1 MALYSFRTDDGEE
14 VERMFP
20 MGECPKEIALDDG
33 RIAKRVFGVPN
44 VSMFGGGHASGD
56 GAARLNADKK
66 AGGGRKENAG
76 QLAERQGQIGYG
88 HFSIINQP

>member
-20 MGECPKEIALDDG
+20 MGECPREIALDDG

-56 GAARLNADKK
+56 GATKLNADMRRRQEE
-66 AGGGRKENAG
+66 AGRRMRDSWQSVKEK
-76 QLAERQGQIGYG
+76 
-88 HFSIINQP
+88 

>member
-33 RIAKRVFGVPN
+33 RIARRVFGVPN
-44 VSMFGGGHASGD
+44 VSMFGGGHAYGD
-56 GAARLNADKK
+56 GAARLNADMRRRQEE
-66 AGGGRKENAG
+66 AGRRMRDSWQSVKDN
-76 QLAERQGQIGYG
+76 
-88 HFSIINQP
+88 

>member
-1 MALYSFRTDDGEE
+1 MALYSFRTDDGDE

-20 MGECPKEIALDDG
+20 MGECPREIALDDG

-56 GAARLNADKK
+56 GTARLNADMRRRQEE
-66 AGGGRKENAG
+66 AGRRMRDSWQSVKEK
-76 QLAERQGQIGYG
+76 
-88 HFSIINQP
+88 

>member
-1 MALYSFRTDDGEE
+1 MALYSFQTDDGDE
-14 VERMFP
+14 VERTFP

-56 GAARLNADKK
+56 GAARLNADMRRRQEE
-66 AGGGRKENAG
+66 AGRRMRDSWQSVKDN
-76 QLAERQGQIGYG
+76 
-88 HFSIINQP
+88 

>member
-1 MALYSFRTDDGEE
+1 MALYSFRTDDGDE

-20 MGECPKEIALDDG
+20 MGACPKEISLDDG

-56 GAARLNADKK
+56 GAARLNADMRRRQEE
-66 AGGGRKENAG
+66 AGRRMRDSWQSVKGK
-76 QLAERQGQIGYG
+76 
-88 HFSIINQP
+88 

>member
-1 MALYSFRTDDGEE
+1 MALYSFRTDDGDE

-44 VSMFGGGHASGD
+44 VSMFGGGHAPGD
-56 GAARLNADKK
+56 GAARLNADMRRRQEE
-66 AGGGRKENAG
+66 AGRRMRDSWQSVKGN
-76 QLAERQGQIGYG
+76 
-88 HFSIINQP
+88 

>member
-56 GAARLNADKK
+56 GAVRLNADMRRRQEE
-66 AGGGRKENAG
+66 AGRRMRDSWQSVKGK
-76 QLAERQGQIGYG
+76 
-88 HFSIINQP
+88 

>member
-1 MALYSFRTDDGEE
+1 MALYSLRTDDGEE

-56 GAARLNADKK
+56 GAARLNADMRRRQEE
-66 AGGGRKENAG
+66 AGRRMRDSWQSVKGN
-76 QLAERQGQIGYG
+76 
-88 HFSIINQP
+88 

>member
-56 GAARLNADKK
+56 GATRLNADMRRRQEE
-66 AGGGRKENAG
+66 AGRRMRDSWQSVKGN
-76 QLAERQGQIGYG
+76 
-88 HFSIINQP
+88 

>member
-20 MGECPKEIALDDG
+20 MGECPKEMTLDDG
-33 RIAKRVFGVPN
+33 RIARRVFGVPN

-56 GAARLNADKK
+56 GAARLNADMRRRQEE
-66 AGGGRKENAG
+66 AGRRMRDSWQSVKGK
-76 QLAERQGQIGYG
+76 
-88 HFSIINQP
+88 

>member
-1 MALYSFRTDDGEE
+1 MALYSFRTDDGDE

-20 MGECPKEIALDDG
+20 MGECPREIALDDG

-56 GAARLNADKK
+56 GATRLNADMRRRQEE
-66 AGGGRKENAG
+66 AGRRMRDSWQSVKGK
-76 QLAERQGQIGYG
+76 
-88 HFSIINQP
+88 

>member
-56 GAARLNADKK
+56 GAARLTADMRRRQEE
-66 AGGGRKENAG
+66 AGRRMRDSWQSVKEK
-76 QLAERQGQIGYG
+76 
-88 HFSIINQP
+88 

>member
-56 GAARLNADKK
+56 GATRLNADMRRRQEE
-66 AGGGRKENAG
+66 AGRRMRDSWQSVKGK
-76 QLAERQGQIGYG
+76 
-88 HFSIINQP
+88 

>member
-1 MALYSFRTDDGEE
+1 MALYSFQTDDGEE
-14 VERMFP
+14 VERRFP

-56 GAARLNADKK
+56 GAAKLNADMRRRQVE
-66 AGGGRKENAG
+66 AGRRMRDNWQSVKDK
-76 QLAERQGQIGYG
+76 
-88 HFSIINQP
+88 